1 MDKKVLDFSKVD
13 PNFKEGTYHML
24 ETPMGYFWIELN
36 QQPIPMKITQY
47 SFVDDKYSVD
57 CVLKMQP
64 IGVTPDKIKTLK
76 LLSNIDLTTWNEI
89 DVLSDEFSKGWQW
102 EKGGLTFGATGIVT
116 NFDGGEITNSKHHL
130 PFYEYWRTEMYNRN
144 SDYYGF
150 MIAWKKFVSIEDL
163 SIYFA
168 LT

>member
-1 MDKKVLDFSKVD
+1 
-13 PNFKEGTYHML
+13 
-24 ETPMGYFWIELN
+24 
-36 QQPIPMKITQY
+36 
-47 SFVDDKYSVD
+47 
-57 CVLKMQP
+57 MQP

-76 LLSNIDLTTWNEI
+76 LLSNIDLTTWNEV